1 MAAARLTQ
9 AFPRPRRRPRAWPR
23 RLLIL
28 ALTALAGLS
37 LLSFVGLH
45 QAPLPEEMILL
56 AVADWN
62 AGAPADRR

>member
-1 MAAARLTQ
+1 MTATRSTQ
-9 AFPRPRRRPRAWPR
+9 AIPHARRQPRAWPR

-28 ALTALAGLS
+28 SLSALAGLS

-56 AVADWN
+56 AVADWY
-62 AGAPADRR
+62 ASPSERR